1 MGIRILANS
10 GLAVVLAL
18 AFAACGGGGSPT
30 SPDGGSS
37 GNDGPIAATIVIDAT
52 GNVTPKDVTVPVGSR
67 VTFTNNHTAAHQMAS
82 DPHPEHTDCREIN
95 SVGVLQPG
103 RSAETGNLNTVRAC
117 GFHDHLQDQV
127 ASMRGTITIR

>member
-1 MGIRILANS
+1 MRKISVLLA
-10 GLAVVLAL
+10 AAVLA
-18 AFAACGGGGSPT
+18 AACGDDQSPT
-30 SPDGGSS
+30 DPTQ
-37 GNDGPIAATIVIDAT
+37 PPCATITIANNAVSPNA
-52 GNVTPKDVTVPVGSR
+52 VTVSPGCRVLFVNNDSR
-67 VTFTNNHTAAHQMAS
+67 NHDMAS

-95 SVGVLQPG
+95 SVGTLQPG

>member
-1 MGIRILANS
+1 MKMKISVLLA
-10 GLAVVLAL
+10 AAVLAS
-18 AFAACGGGGSPT
+18 ACGDEESPT
-30 SPDGGSS
+30 DPTQ
-37 GNDGPIAATIVIDAT
+37 PPCATITIANNAVSPSAVT
-52 GNVTPKDVTVPVGSR
+52 VTPGCRVLFVNNDSR
-67 VTFTNNHTAAHQMAS
+67 NHDMAS